1 MKNNYIERLIKFSC
15 EKEIGQIWQ
24 KVFLWNCN
32 KPSLLRAY
40 NISTACIFYTSMK
53 DFYLCTCHIK
63 IVIISSLLTCFYYLK
78 DVLIPFDVKLKC
90 TICTSV
96 MVEYLCLL
104 IVARYGMKETNA
116 QIEIKHGLKNCCKRY
131 A

>member
-1 MKNNYIERLIKFSC
+1 
-15 EKEIGQIWQ
+15 
-24 KVFLWNCN
+24 
-32 KPSLLRAY
+32 
-40 NISTACIFYTSMK
+40 MK
-53 DFYLCTCHIK
+53 DFYLCTCHVK
-63 IVIISSLLTCFYYLK
+63 IGIISSLLTYFYYLK

-116 QIEIKHGLKNCCKRY
+116 QIEIKHGLKIAVKDMRKMCCLTRRE
-131 A
+131 